1 MELHKTL
8 DCRAVFRMYLIHEGR
23 QVPMGDVE
31 PVISG
36 LDASWCE
43 VFCENKTA

>member
-1 MELHKTL
+1 
-8 DCRAVFRMYLIHEGR
+8 
-23 QVPMGDVE
+23 MGDVE

-43 VFCENKTA
+43 VFCENKTAQGRIFDFELLSLTAPLGLAGGNGH